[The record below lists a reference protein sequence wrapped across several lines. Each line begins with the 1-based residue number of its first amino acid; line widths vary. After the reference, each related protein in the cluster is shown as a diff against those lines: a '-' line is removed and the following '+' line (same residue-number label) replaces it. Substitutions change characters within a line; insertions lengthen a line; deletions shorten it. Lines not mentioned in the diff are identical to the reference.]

1 MSARVLITGAAGG
14 IGAATAEK
22 MRSQGARVV
31 GLDLQADPDRD
42 ILACDVT
49 DPDAIARVVPEAI
62 DRLGG
67 LDVLVNNAGLGF
79 PQSAGKAPDAQ
90 ALKVLDVN
98 MLAPWRVTAAALPAL
113 LESPG
118 RGRVVNVSSG
128 LAFLTVPFATAYT
141 LSKRGIAAY
150 SDALRL
156 EYGDR
161 IDVTTVYP
169 GYIKTPIHKSS
180 EEDGFALDG
189 IVPEESLDDAAAT
202 MCRAALAPRPL
213 RDVGTTRLGGA
224 QLRLLR
230 HVPRKVVDRATS
242 LQMRRIVR
250 RGGFAR
256 TKIAADY
263 VQRLREN

>member
-1 MSARVLITGAAGG
+1 MSKRVLITGAASG

-31 GLDLQADPDRD
+31 GIDLEADPDRD

-49 DPDAIARVVPEAI
+49 DPDAIARTVPEAI
-62 DRLGG
+62 ERLGG

-79 PQSAGKAPDAQ
+79 SQSAGLAPDER
-90 ALKVLDVN
+90 ALKVLAVN
-98 MLAPWRVTAAALPAL
+98 MVAPWRVTAAALPAL

-128 LAFLTVPFATAYT
+128 LAYLTVPFATAYT
-141 LSKRGIAAY
+141 MSKRGIAAY

-156 EYGDR
+156 EYGDQV
-161 IDVTTVYP
+161 DVTTVYP

-189 IVPEESLDDAAAT
+189 IVPEETVDDAAAT
-202 MCRAALAPRPL
+202 MCRAALGERVL
-213 RDVGTTRLGGA
+213 RDVATTRRGGV
-224 QLRLLR
+224 QLRFLR

-242 LQMRRIVR
+242 GQMRRIVR
-250 RGGFAR
+250 KGGFAR
-256 TKIAADY
+256 SKIAADY
-263 VQRLREN
+263 VQRLRGN

>member
-1 MSARVLITGAAGG
+1 VSKRVLITGAASG
-14 IGAATAEK
+14 IGAAAAET
-22 MRSQGARVV
+22 MRSRGARVV
-31 GLDLQADPDRD
+31 GLDLEADPDRD
-42 ILACDVT
+42 ILGCDVT
-49 DPDAIARVVPEAI
+49 DAEAIARTVPEAI

-79 PQSAGKAPDAQ
+79 SQSAGKAPDEE

-98 MLAPWRVTAAALPAL
+98 LIAPWRVTAAALPAL
-113 LESPG
+113 LESPE
-118 RGRVVNVSSG
+118 RGRIVNVSSG

-141 LSKRGIAAY
+141 MSKRGIVAY

-156 EYGDR
+156 EYGDQ

-189 IVPEESLDDAAAT
+189 IVPEETLDDAAGT
-202 MCRAALAPRPL
+202 MARAALDPRPA
-213 RDVGTTRLGGA
+213 RDIATTRRGGA

-230 HVPRKVVDRATS
+230 HVPRRVVDGATT

-250 RGGFAR
+250 GGGFAR
-256 TKIAADY
+256 SKIAADY
-263 VQRLREN
+263 VQRLRGN